1 MTNEITKHNTWKN
14 ALQAQDGAASD
25 AAVTALSRLL
35 LVNDANSQD
44 ELIQLLRA
52 EGDLVF
58 LARHPEGHLV
68 WVHHLT
74 VHGGG
79 RVNPNIYFTA
89 LVGIGPRAL
98 PIKFN
103 SGQLFRSLSVLCPS
117 WTNLK
122 DLTTRQ
128 ALVDAPLGQNEEVFP
143 TLLALPPSIS
153 DALMDEPDRNP
164 FALLAPLKA
173 AVTAFDNGEH
183 DGPDFGNNVHIRH
196 IPKWFWAA
204 QADRL
209 PVFRRTVA
217 PSNCRTTSPRTFA
230 SGYDSWTEPPGASA

>member
-25 AAVTALSRLL
+25 AAVTALTRLL

-153 DALMDEPDRNP
+153 DALKEVCLPPPRRKGRAL
-164 FALLAPLKA
+164 FAMVRRKEECRGRFSLAGHSTL
-173 AVTAFDNGEH
+173 G
-183 DGPDFGNNVHIRH
+183 
-196 IPKWFWAA
+196 
-204 QADRL
+204 
-209 PVFRRTVA
+209 
-217 PSNCRTTSPRTFA
+217 PRTN
-230 SGYDSWTEPPGASA
+230 